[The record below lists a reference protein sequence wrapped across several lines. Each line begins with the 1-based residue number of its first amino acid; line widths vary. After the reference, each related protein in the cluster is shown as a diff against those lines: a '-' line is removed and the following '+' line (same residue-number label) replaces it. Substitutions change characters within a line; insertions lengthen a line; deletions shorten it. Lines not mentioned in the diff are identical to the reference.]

1 MDEATEILTLVT
13 NSMKND
19 LRSDNQYVVGLA
31 LTAAGNIGSPEM
43 MRNLAP
49 EIDRRMR
56 DRNPYIRKKAALCAL
71 RVVRKVPELAEDFYE
86 RVGALLNDRNHGVF
100 INGVALVSRVVTDP
114 ELEDLASNFKT
125 ISIAKKMVKRLESLV
140 RSGYQPEYDVAGITD
155 PFLQV
160 AILRL
165 LRYLGENDSELS
177 EVMSDIL
184 AQVATNT
191 DGNKNTANAIL
202 YECVSTIMNIESE
215 SGLRVLAVNLLG
227 RFLRN
232 PDNNIRYVALNT
244 LCDVVDKD
252 VTAVNRHRQT
262 VVECLKDPDVSIRR
276 RAMELIRELVNR
288 DNVRVLVREM
298 LNYLV
303 VEEPGERRSDLC
315 GKIAEVVRKYA
326 PSRKWEIETMFTMLS
341 VGGKDVRERMV
352 TRTIE
357 VIARSADDERES
369 AASRLWKMVQEEG
382 EESEALMRVAMW
394 CFGEIGVRIS
404 RR

>member
-1 MDEATEILTLVT
+1 LDEATEILTLVT

>member
-1 MDEATEILTLVT
+1 MSEILTLVT

-19 LRSDNQYVVGLA
+19 LRSGNQYVVGLA

-71 RVVRKVPELAEDFYE
+71 RVVHKVPELAEDFYE
-86 RVGALLNDRNHGVF
+86 RVGTLLNDRNHGVF

-125 ISIAKKMVKRLESLV
+125 ISVAKKMVKRLETLV

-165 LRYLGENDSELS
+165 LRYLGQNDSELS

-202 YECVSTIMNIESE
+202 YECVSTWCSSLTIISLFSCFNYTSH
-215 SGLRVLAVNLLG
+215 SK
-227 RFLRN
+227 N
-232 PDNNIRYVALNT
+232 PNT
-244 LCDVVDKD
+244 PTLEH
-252 VTAVNRHRQT
+252 THTHTQ
-262 VVECLKDPDVSIRR
+262 
-276 RAMELIRELVNR
+276 
-288 DNVRVLVREM
+288 VR
-298 LNYLV
+298 
-303 VEEPGERRSDLC
+303 S
-315 GKIAEVVRKYA
+315 
-326 PSRKWEIETMFTMLS
+326 
-341 VGGKDVRERMV
+341 
-352 TRTIE
+352 
-357 VIARSADDERES
+357 
-369 AASRLWKMVQEEG
+369 
-382 EESEALMRVAMW
+382 
-394 CFGEIGVRIS
+394 
-404 RR
+404 

>member
-1 MDEATEILTLVT
+1 MSEILTLVT

-19 LRSDNQYVVGLA
+19 LRSGNQYVVGLA

-71 RVVRKVPELAEDFYE
+71 RVVHKVPELAEDFYE
-86 RVGALLNDRNHGVF
+86 RVGTLLNDRNHGVF

-125 ISIAKKMVKRLESLV
+125 ISVAKKMVKRLETLV

-165 LRYLGENDSELS
+165 LRYLGQNDSELS

-202 YECVSTIMNIESE
+202 YECVSTWCFSSRINLSMCHKNI
-215 SGLRVLAVNLLG
+215 
-227 RFLRN
+227 
-232 PDNNIRYVALNT
+232 T
-244 LCDVVDKD
+244 
-252 VTAVNRHRQT
+252 
-262 VVECLKDPDVSIRR
+262 
-276 RAMELIRELVNR
+276 
-288 DNVRVLVREM
+288 
-298 LNYLV
+298 
-303 VEEPGERRSDLC
+303 
-315 GKIAEVVRKYA
+315 
-326 PSRKWEIETMFTMLS
+326 
-341 VGGKDVRERMV
+341 
-352 TRTIE
+352 
-357 VIARSADDERES
+357 
-369 AASRLWKMVQEEG
+369 
-382 EESEALMRVAMW
+382 RVAHSY
-394 CFGEIGVRIS
+394 RKKS
-404 RR
+404 NTTRL